1 MKQMTQQKIYLMTGQ
16 KISQVTEQ
24 RVNQRSNQKVNQVMK
39 QKMNPR
45 NELRLNQ
52 EMKLTINPRMKL
64 GLNQETEQNKK
75 QIAQCY
81 VNWKSVMRTVAALL
95 ILFFPTVLQAQ
106 DQLSLPE
113 RGKQYDFTYN
123 DYAPFA
129 QRPVGVHY
137 YLPSQGDVKKM
148 PIVFVF
154 EGGDRGYTYLME
166 GWKKEAD
173 KRQFIVVTPHFG
185 LKEFPLYLYQEIGVT
200 DSCHNQIR
208 PEEELTPVL
217 VDKIFEVIKQRIGSE
232 RRGYS
237 IYGHSAGGQFVHRF
251 MLFHDSPYVER
262 AITASPGWLT
272 FPDSTILYPYGV
284 KNVPYITK
292 ERLRRFIEKPVVLH
306 LGLGDTIRESFLR
319 KTPEAEAQGNNRLTR
334 GRSFYRFL
342 QRMAIEN
349 GWKCNWTKVEEP
361 GIGHESVSMG
371 IRGASILM
379 QDPLYNPMN
388 STDTPTLLKN
398 QSPLSDEGNR
408 LALPDEVDRW
418 FYRLASQ
425 YPEQVNI
432 HRIGETPK
440 GHFPL
445 CVEIGHRDKQK
456 LHIWMQ
462 GALHGNEPAS
472 TESLCK
478 LALWLLSSEEGK
490 QALEKISLTLVPI
503 ANVDGYSVGQRKSGS
518 GLDLNRDQSKL
529 LDPVTHLLKQCYAH
543 SQPDIAVDL
552 HEYRPLRKEFE
563 ALGKGA
569 AAHACDVLM
578 LPSGHLQIPEELR
591 SLSNELFFPEAERA
605 LEEKGYVVGPYFTPA
620 TIHSRLY
627 AVKGGKSPQSS
638 VTFQGLTGA
647 ISLFFEIKGIGLDHS
662 TFARRT
668 DCGFLAAQSVVRT
681 AVLHKDMIQKQM
693 AKTRKET
700 LKGKRPVYVT
710 FEPDSV
716 MRNYRF
722 ISPTEGNFEVA
733 LPTLDALTCHPKI
746 VRKRPAAYLLP
757 ANCRKAVEKL
767 HSMGI
772 EVRRYNK
779 ECTLDVE
786 EYTVT
791 RLYRDDKSWEG
802 IHRVDLTTELHQTK
816 HTFHADDYL
825 IPLNQPLGNLICTLL
840 EPESACGF
848 VRFAVL
854 SANQGETLPIFR
866 LGR

>member
-1 MKQMTQQKIYLMTGQ
+1 MKQMIQQKREQMMGQ
-16 KISQVTEQ
+16 KK
-24 RVNQRSNQKVNQVMK
+24 N
-39 QKMNPR
+39 
-45 NELRLNQ
+45 
-52 EMKLTINPRMKL
+52 
-64 GLNQETEQNKK
+64 
-75 QIAQCY
+75 QIAQRY
-81 VNWKSVMRTVAALL
+81 ENWKSVMRSVAALL
-95 ILFFPTVLQAQ
+95 ILFFPAILQAQ
-106 DQLSLPE
+106 AQVPQPE

-129 QRPVGVHY
+129 HRPVEVHY

-148 PIVFVF
+148 PIIFVF
-154 EGGDRGYTYLME
+154 EGGDRRYHYLME
-166 GWKKEAD
+166 GWKKEAE
-173 KRQFIVVTPHFG
+173 KQQFIVVTPHFG

-232 RRGYS
+232 RQGYS

-251 MLFHDSPYVER
+251 MLFHESPYVER
-262 AITASPGWLT
+262 AIAASPGWLT
-272 FPDSTILYPYGV
+272 FPDSTIHYPYGV

-319 KTPEAEAQGNNRLTR
+319 KTPEAEAQGSNRLIR

-361 GIGHESVSMG
+361 GIGHESVPMG

-379 QDPLYNPMN
+379 QDPFYNPMD

-398 QSPLSDEGNR
+398 QSPLSDEVNR

-425 YPEQVNI
+425 YPDQVNI

-445 CVEIGHRDKQK
+445 CVEIGQRDKQK
-456 LHIWMQ
+456 LHLWMQ
-462 GALHGNEPAS
+462 GALHGNEPAG
-472 TESLCK
+472 TEALCK
-478 LALWLLSSEEGK
+478 LALWLLSSEEG
-490 QALEKISLTLVPI
+490 QEALKKISLTLVPI
-503 ANVDGYSVGQRKSGS
+503 ANVDGYSVGKRKSGS

-529 LDPVTHLLKQCYAH
+529 LDPVTLLLKQCYAH
-543 SQPDIAVDL
+543 SKPDIAVDL

-569 AAHACDVLM
+569 AAHTCDVLM
-578 LPSGHLQIPEELR
+578 LPSGHLQIPEEIR
-591 SLSNELFFPEAERA
+591 SLSNELFFLEAERA
-605 LEEKGYVVGPYFTPA
+605 LEERGYVVGPYFTPA

-627 AVKGGKSPQSS
+627 AVKGGKNPQSS
-638 VTFQGLTGA
+638 VTFQGLSGA

-662 TFARRT
+662 TFPRRT
-668 DCGFLAAQSVVRT
+668 DCGFTAAQSVVRT
-681 AVLHKDMIQKQM
+681 ALRHFKLIQKELSK
-693 AKTRKET
+693 ARKKT
-700 LKGKRPVYVT
+700 LKGKQPLYVT
-710 FEPDSV
+710 FETDTI

-722 ISPTEGNFEVA
+722 VSPTEGHFEVS

-746 VRKRPAAYLLP
+746 VRKRPTAYLLP
-757 ANCRKAVEKL
+757 ADCKQAVEKL
-767 HSMGI
+767 HAMGI
-772 EVRRYNK
+772 EVKRYNK

-791 RLYRDDKSWEG
+791 HLYRDDKSWEG

-854 SANQGETLPIFR
+854 PANQGETLPIFR
-866 LGR
+866 LSK